1 MVYPFMTLNDGTEIT
16 HTDIMLID
24 GKETVKVYIEQ
35 PVDGG
40 FNSCECVL
48 PGYKWTNIEG
58 FNEVEIEHL
67 KDIIKST
74 AHLIIRFARQGGLC
88 HAANCFFE

>member
-58 FNEVEIEHL
+58 FSDAKMDYL
-67 KDIIKST
+67 KEFISSI
-74 AHLIIRFARQGGLC
+74 AHVIIRLARNGG
-88 HAANCFFE
+88 FENASVL